1 MVAVAAIVMGSLAG
15 SEMSH
20 APGSSAMEFTS
31 NAAVQSGVPD
41 KHDSIQCWRKKH
53 NKHACIPL
61 IGGGYVSSPP
71 GQLITP
77 TGGGYVSTPPGVA
90 MPPVGGG
97 YVSTPPGEAIPPSG
111 GGYVS
116 TPPGEAI
123 PPSGGGYV
131 STPPG
136 QAIPPSG

>member
-1 MVAVAAIVMGSLAG
+1 MLMIVPTMAVSAAIVVGSLSGPGAP
-15 SEMSH
+15 H
-20 APGSSAMEFTS
+20 ALGTTTVEPASSATVE
-31 NAAVQSGVPD
+31 AGVPD
-41 KHDSIQCWRKKH
+41 NDSNQCWRKKH

-61 IGGGYVSSPP
+61 TGGGYASSPP
-71 GQLITP
+71 GQPVTP

-97 YVSTPPGEAIPPSG
+97 YASTPPGEAIAPSG

-116 TPPGEAI
+116 A
-123 PPSGGGYV
+123 
-131 STPPG
+131 PPG